1 MDRSVGEALDS
12 EITAFAATYRDLYA
26 PRPGALVGA
35 GPTPRLSELKTS
47 YDALAYH
54 FARYRRRGLAEPLP
68 NALASTV
75 RRNAVAAQKRIQK
88 TQAAQEAAKG
98 AWPTCRGPLGSR
110 DAQLLS
116 HAEACSACT
125 YAYAVSECSSVIACS
140 PRRSTSARLRSC
152 VYHLHVPEKLKRRFS
167 RLY

>member
-54 FARYRRRGLAEPLP
+54 FARYRRRGLAEPLRWQARCGAMP
-68 NALASTV
+68 W
-75 RRNAVAAQKRIQK
+75 RRKSESRKRK
-88 TQAAQEAAKG
+88 LRRRLRKAPG
-98 AWPTCRGPLGSR
+98 RR
-110 DAQLLS
+110 
-116 HAEACSACT
+116 AEARLEVGTHNSSAMPKP
-125 YAYAVSECSSVIACS
+125 AA
-140 PRRSTSARLRSC
+140 
-152 VYHLHVPEKLKRRFS
+152 HVHMHTP
-167 RLY
+167 